1 MLHPLARVAR
11 AANLGRACPCNE
23 GVAPMALIP
32 HELYRDDR
40 ERKEAPI
47 SETCPPITSAIM
59 TRWMSPESESPG
71 TLQDCCFGAE
81 GTLSEWCGR
90 VDRLAEAACRR
101 PSGLSGPPIMTSC
114 LVSNAACT
122 HPSDSFHPLPA
133 AKVAGP

>member
-11 AANLGRACPCNE
+11 AANLGRPRPCNE

-32 HELYRDDR
+32 RELYRDDGS
-40 ERKEAPI
+40 ERMVPSRK
-47 SETCPPITSAIM
+47 TWPPITSATM
-59 TRWMSPESESPG
+59 TRWMSPTSETG

-90 VDRLAEAACRR
+90 VARPPKQHAGDLAGC
-101 PSGLSGPPIMTSC
+101 PVPIMTSC

-122 HPSDSFHPLPA
+122 HPSDSFHPLPP
-133 AKVAGP
+133 AKVGGS